1 MNDLNDYDRGEYDRI
16 AGYDA
21 LPNQSDSYEQGYG
34 KAYNLVSM
42 QYLHLH
48 QRINNKAYHPKNIL
62 IQEKN
67 FVTT

>member
-34 KAYNLVSM
+34 KAYNLEMNATARS
-42 QYLHLH
+42 
-48 QRINNKAYHPKNIL
+48 
-62 IQEKN
+62 E
-67 FVTT
+67 